1 MSLWRC
7 MTDGEH
13 GEAHL
18 LVLIRPWVPEGG
30 LYEVL
35 AYLQS
40 HAEGSFPGNCIIQG
54 HPHPCLRAIQC
65 AHNDS
70 LLSRHCGGSFAGEQ
84 CVS

>member
-40 HAEGSFPGNCIIQG
+40 HAEGSFPANCIIQG
-54 HPHPCLRAIQC
+54 HPHGLP
-65 AHNDS
+65 DS
-70 LLSRHCGGSFAGEQ
+70 NLVCTQRQLA
-84 CVS
+84 